1 MLFFALIFSL
11 LFLVL
16 RSLCLNEVTEAKT
29 NNQELNL
36 LSPLITTRATHT
48 SAVLS
53 TNILQIPSQIT
64 RYLITTD
71 TETETAED
79 TPVDY
84 ASSNT
89 TTYEEITYEPTL
101 DPTSEPI
108 IEQVLAP
115 TLEYTFGSTFEPTSQ
130 PTIHPSLN
138 PTHEPTYEPTYQPT
152 FEPTYAPTPEPSL
165 EPTAAPVG
173 SNDGIYSGSA
183 FTIDSPKKA
192 GLLALIIVSIIFS
205 LSIIA
210 LLSQIYCIIY
220 ERVKTKEEEPEP
232 LAGRGDEEAPLYA

>member
-16 RSLCLNEVTEAKT
+16 RSLCLNAVTEAKT

-36 LSPLITTRATHT
+36 LFPLLTTRATQT

-53 TNILQIPSQIT
+53 TNTLQIPSQIARSLT
-64 RYLITTD
+64 ATD
-71 TETETAED
+71 TETA
-79 TPVDY
+79 VDY
-84 ASSNT
+84 TSSNN
-89 TTYEEITYEPTL
+89 TTYEEVTHEPAL
-101 DPTSEPI
+101 EPTSEPI

-130 PTIHPSLN
+130 PIIHLSLN

-152 FEPTYAPTPEPSL
+152 FEPTYTPTPEPSL

-220 ERVKTKEEEPEP
+220 ERVYTKEEEPEP